1 MYQQIAH
8 PDIVGPS
15 ASALAVILN
24 ASYETLMDADLRA
37 AYDIDLQYFI
47 RDGLGGFDG
56 RAVSAWL
63 GPEEETRAVFVVRGS

>member
-37 AYDIDLQYFI
+37 AYDIDLQYFM
-47 RDGLGGFDG
+47 RDGLGALMGG
-56 RAVSAWL
+56 QSA
-63 GPEEETRAVFVVRGS
+63 RGWGLRKRQGLCLW